1 MFTYFIENNLIPKN
15 QSGFKPSDS
24 CVKQLLTI
32 THEIFSNFDNNYKL
46 EEYSLTFQK
55 LSIKCGTR
63 ELFINLNETESQE
76 TYKAF

>member
-1 MFTYFIENNLIPKN
+1 MKYFPALI
-15 QSGFKPSDS
+15 
-24 CVKQLLTI
+24 TI
-32 THEIFSNFDNNYKL
+32 KKL